1 MRTAERRHGQRGRI
15 FIITGMSG
23 AGKSQALKS
32 FEDLGFYCIDNLPIA
47 LIPQFAAL
55 IGDRRYLRNVALG
68 IDIREGRFFKDF
80 VRTLDDLGRLGLD
93 YKVVFLDAADSVLMQ
108 RFSETR
114 HRHPLGKNIA
124 AAVAEERRLLRELKA
139 RANKVIDTTK
149 LTLGELKETLSG
161 MMELKRTAE
170 MKLSVISFGYKYGIP
185 LDADI
190 VMDVRFLPNPY
201 YVPSLKAKTGLDAA
215 VGNYLKCKPGFRAF
229 LKNYTGQIESL
240 LPLYIKEGKSY
251 LTVAIG
257 CTGGKHR
264 SVYVAGE
271 LAKKLAAGGFS
282 VSEYH
287 RDIRK

>member
-1 MRTAERRHGQRGRI
+1 MTPKKGRI
-15 FIITGMSG
+15 FIVTGMSG

-32 FEDLGFYCIDNLPIA
+32 FEDLGLYCIDNLPIA
-47 LIPQFAAL
+47 LIPAFAGL
-55 IGDRRYLRNVALG
+55 IGDRRYLKTVALG

-80 VRTLDDLGRLGLD
+80 VRTLDNLGKLGLD
-93 YKVVFLDAADSVLMQ
+93 HKVIFLDASDEVLMQ

-124 AAVAEERRLLRELKA
+124 AAVKEERRILTELKS
-139 RANKVIDTTK
+139 RANKVIDTSK
-149 LTLGELKETLSG
+149 LTLGELKEVLSG
-161 MMELKRTAE
+161 ALELKRTAE

-201 YVPSLKAKTGLDAA
+201 YVPSLRARTGLDAP
-215 VGNYLKCKPGFRAF
+215 VGRYLRSKPGFRNF
-229 LKNYTGQIESL
+229 LKNYTDQIKAL
-240 LPLYIKEGKSY
+240 LPLYVKEGKSY

-257 CTGGKHR
+257 CTGGRHR
-264 SVYVAGE
+264 SVYIAGE
-271 LAKKLAAGGFS
+271 IAKKLSAGGFS

>member
-1 MRTAERRHGQRGRI
+1 MKSPKKKGKI

-32 FEDLGFYCIDNLPIA
+32 FEDLGFYCIDNLPIS
-47 LIPQFAAL
+47 LIPEFAAL
-55 IGDRRYLRNVALG
+55 VGDRRYLRNVALG

-80 VRTLDDLGRLGLD
+80 IRALDNLGKLGLD
-93 YKVVFLDAADSVLMQ
+93 YKIIFLDATDEALMQ

-124 AAVAEERRLLRELKA
+124 AAVKEERRLLTDLKA
-139 RANKVIDTTK
+139 RANKVVDTSK
-149 LTLGELKETLSG
+149 LTLGELKETISAAL
-161 MMELKRTAE
+161 ELKRTAE

-201 YVPSLKAKTGLDAA
+201 YVPSLRRKTGLDAP
-215 VGNYLKCKPGFRAF
+215 VGAYLRRQPGFKNF
-229 LKNYTGQIESL
+229 LKGYAEQIRGL

-251 LTVAIG
+251 LTLAIG

-264 SVYVAGE
+264 SVYIAGE
-271 LAKKLAAGGFS
+271 LAKQLAACASRFTACS
-282 VSEYH
+282 PSLPCC
-287 RDIRK
+287 

>member
-1 MRTAERRHGQRGRI
+1 MTSKKGKI

-32 FEDLGFYCIDNLPIA
+32 FEDLGFYCVDNLPIS
-47 LIPQFAAL
+47 LIPSFAAL
-55 IGDRRYLRNVALG
+55 IGARRYLKNVALG
-68 IDIREGRFFKDF
+68 IDIREGRFLKDF
-80 VRTLDDLGRLGLD
+80 IRTMDNIGKLGLE
-93 YKVVFLDAADSVLMQ
+93 YKVIFLDASDEVLMQ

-124 AAVAEERRLLRELKA
+124 AAVKEERRILCELKA
-139 RANKVIDTTK
+139 RANKVIDTSR
-149 LTLGELKETLSG
+149 LALGELKEIISG
-161 MMELKRTAE
+161 ALELRHTAE
-170 MKLSVISFGYKYGIP
+170 MKLSVLSFGYKYGLP

-201 YVPSLKAKTGLDAA
+201 YVRSLRSKTGLDAP
-215 VGNYLKCKPGFRAF
+215 VGRYLSDKPGFRDF
-229 LKNYTGQIESL
+229 IKGYTEQIKKL

-251 LTVAIG
+251 LTIAIG
-257 CTGGKHR
+257 CTGGRHR
-264 SVYVAGE
+264 SVYIARE
-271 LAKKLAAGGFS
+271 IAKKLEAGGFS

>member
-1 MRTAERRHGQRGRI
+1 MLSKKIKGRI

-32 FEDLGFYCIDNLPIA
+32 FEDLGFYCIDNLPIT
-47 LIPQFAAL
+47 LLPQFAGL
-55 IGDRRYLRNVALG
+55 IGDRRYLKNVALG

-80 VRTLDDLGRLGLD
+80 IRTLDNLGKLGLD
-93 YKVVFLDAADSVLMQ
+93 YKIIFLDASDAVLMQ

-124 AAVAEERRLLRELKA
+124 AAVKEERRLLTDLKA

-149 LTLGELKETLSG
+149 LTLGELKEILSSTL
-161 MMELKRTAE
+161 ELRRTAE
-170 MKLSVISFGYKYGIP
+170 MKLSVISFGYKYGMP

-201 YVPSLKAKTGLDAA
+201 YVPALKAKTGQDAA
-215 VGNYLKCKPGFRAF
+215 VGKYLRDKPGFKSF
-229 LKNYTGQIESL
+229 LAGYTEQIKAL

-251 LTVAIG
+251 LTIAIG
-257 CTGGKHR
+257 CTGGRHR
-264 SVYVAGE
+264 SVYIAGE
-271 LAKKLAAGGFS
+271 MAKKLASSGFS

>member
-1 MRTAERRHGQRGRI
+1 MGKIKAKGKI

-32 FEDLGFYCIDNLPIA
+32 FEDLGFYCVDNLPIT
-47 LIPQFAAL
+47 LIPEFAGL
-55 IGDRRYLRNVALG
+55 INSRRYLRNVALG

-80 VRTLDDLGRLGLD
+80 VRTLDNLGKLGLD
-93 YKVVFLDAADSVLMQ
+93 CRVIFLDAADSVLMQ

-124 AAVAEERRLLRELKA
+124 AAVKEERHILCELKA
-139 RANKVIDTTK
+139 RANRVIDTSK

-161 MMELKRTAE
+161 MLELRRTAE

-201 YVPSLKAKTGLDAA
+201 YVASLRAKTGLDAP
-215 VGNYLKCKPGFRAF
+215 VGRYLRGKPGFRGF
-229 LKNYTGQIESL
+229 LKNYTRQIKDL
-240 LPLYIKEGKSY
+240 LPLYVKEGKSY
-251 LTVAIG
+251 LTIAIG
-257 CTGGKHR
+257 CTGGRHR
-264 SVYVAGE
+264 SVYIAGE
-271 LAKKLAAGGFS
+271 IVKKLAAGGFS

>member
-1 MRTAERRHGQRGRI
+1 MPRNKGRI

-47 LIPQFAAL
+47 LIPDFARL
-55 IGDRRYLRNVALG
+55 VSDRRYLRNVALG

-80 VRTLDDLGRLGLD
+80 IRTLDNLGKLGLD
-93 YKVVFLDAADSVLMQ
+93 YKIIFLDAADSVLTQ

-114 HRHPLGKNIA
+114 HRHPLGRNIG
-124 AAVAEERRLLRELKA
+124 AAVREERRLLTDLKA
-139 RANKVIDTTK
+139 RANKVIDTSK
-149 LTLGELKETLSG
+149 LTLGELKEMISAAL
-161 MMELKRTAE
+161 ELKRTAE
-170 MKLSVISFGYKYGIP
+170 MNLSVTSFGYKYGIP

-201 YVPSLKAKTGLDAA
+201 YIPSLKKKTGLDAP
-215 VGNYLKCKPGFRAF
+215 VGTYLRRQPGFRRF
-229 LKNYTGQIESL
+229 LKTYAEQIKSL

-251 LTVAIG
+251 LTIAIG

-264 SVYVAGE
+264 SVYIAGQIA
-271 LAKKLAAGGFS
+271 AKLSAGGFS

>member
-1 MRTAERRHGQRGRI
+1 MTAKKRKGRI

-32 FEDLGFYCIDNLPIA
+32 FEDLGFYCIDNLPIS
-47 LIPQFAAL
+47 LIPEFAGL
-55 IGDRRYLRNVALG
+55 VGDRHYLRNVALG

-80 VRTLDDLGRLGLD
+80 IRTLDDLGKLGLD
-93 YKVVFLDAADSVLMQ
+93 YKIIFMDATDEALMQ

-124 AAVAEERRLLRELKA
+124 AAVREERRILTDLKA

-149 LTLGELKETLSG
+149 LTLGELKEILSSTL
-161 MMELKRTAE
+161 ELKRTAE

-201 YVPSLKAKTGLDAA
+201 YVPSLRKKTGLDAP
-215 VGNYLKCKPGFRAF
+215 VGAYLRRQPGFKNF
-229 LKNYTGQIESL
+229 LKSYTEQIKAL
-240 LPLYIKEGKSY
+240 LPLYIREGKSY
-251 LTVAIG
+251 LTIAIG
-257 CTGGKHR
+257 CTGGRHR
-264 SVYVAGE
+264 SVYIAGE
-271 LAKKLAAGGFS
+271 IARNLAAGGFS

>member
-1 MRTAERRHGQRGRI
+1 MTQKKGKI

-47 LIPQFAAL
+47 LIPQFAGL
-55 IGDRRYLRNVALG
+55 VGDRRYLKNVALG

-80 VRTLDDLGRLGLD
+80 IRTLDNLGKLGLD
-93 YKVVFLDAADSVLMQ
+93 YKVIFLDASDAVLMQ

-124 AAVAEERRLLRELKA
+124 AAVKEERRILCDLKA
-139 RANKVIDTTK
+139 RANKVIDTSK
-149 LTLGELKETLSG
+149 LTLGELKEMLSS

-170 MKLSVISFGYKYGIP
+170 MKLSVLSFGYKYGIP
-185 LDADI
+185 LDADL

-201 YVPSLKAKTGLDAA
+201 YVPSLRAKTGLDAP
-215 VGNYLKCKPGFRAF
+215 VGRYLKTKPGFRGF
-229 LKNYTGQIESL
+229 LKSYTEQIKAL

-251 LTVAIG
+251 LTIAIG
-257 CTGGKHR
+257 CTGGRHR
-264 SVYVAGE
+264 SVYITRE
-271 LAKKLAAGGFS
+271 LARKLSEGGFS

>member
-1 MRTAERRHGQRGRI
+1 MTPKKGRI
-15 FIITGMSG
+15 FIVTGMSG

-32 FEDLGFYCIDNLPIA
+32 FEDLGLYCIDNLPIA
-47 LIPQFAAL
+47 LIPAFAGL
-55 IGDRRYLRNVALG
+55 IGDRRYLKTVALG

-80 VRTLDDLGRLGLD
+80 VRTLDNLGKLGLD
-93 YKVVFLDAADSVLMQ
+93 HKVIFLDASDEVLMQ

-124 AAVAEERRLLRELKA
+124 AAVKEERHILTELKS
-139 RANKVIDTTK
+139 RANKVIDTSK
-149 LTLGELKETLSG
+149 LTLGELKEVLSG
-161 MMELKRTAE
+161 ALELKRTAE

-201 YVPSLKAKTGLDAA
+201 YVPSLRAKTGLDAP
-215 VGNYLKCKPGFRAF
+215 VGRYLRSKPGFRNF
-229 LKNYTGQIESL
+229 LKNYTDQIKAL
-240 LPLYIKEGKSY
+240 LPLYVKEGKSY

-257 CTGGKHR
+257 CTGGRHR
-264 SVYVAGE
+264 SVYIAGE
-271 LAKKLAAGGFS
+271 IAKKLSAGGFS

>member
-1 MRTAERRHGQRGRI
+1 MSNKKGRI

-47 LIPQFAAL
+47 LIPQFAGL
-55 IGDRRYLRNVALG
+55 VGDRRYLRNVALG

-80 VRTLDDLGRLGLD
+80 VRTLDNLGKLGLD
-93 YKVVFLDAADSVLMQ
+93 HKLIFLDASDEVLMQ

-124 AAVAEERRLLRELKA
+124 AAVKEERRILTDLKA
-139 RANKVIDTTK
+139 RANKVIDTSK
-149 LTLGELKETLSG
+149 LTLGELKEVLSG
-161 MMELKRTAE
+161 ALELKHTAE

-201 YVPSLKAKTGLDAA
+201 YVPSLRKKTGQDAP
-215 VGNYLKCKPGFRAF
+215 VGNYLKGKPGFRNF
-229 LKNYTGQIESL
+229 LNGYTAQIKAL

-251 LTVAIG
+251 LTIAIG
-257 CTGGKHR
+257 CTGGRHR
-264 SVYVAGE
+264 SVYIAGE
-271 LAKKLAAGGFS
+271 MARKLEAAGFS